1 MRNTL
6 KCLIIEDEIPA
17 RKVLERYIL
26 QIDGLELKGS
36 CRNAMEAL
44 NIINSQTIDL
54 IFLDIQMPG
63 ITGIEFIKALK
74 KPFRIILTTAY
85 REYAVEGFELDVVDY
100 LVKPIAF
107 ERFFK
112 AVTKVFQNDIDQNF
126 VPAQNLINEFSSYS
140 DSYIYVRTEKKM
152 QKILL
157 SDINFIE
164 SIGDYV
170 KIILEDK
177 QVVTYLKISYLE
189 KKLPAQKFIRI
200 HRSYIVAKDKI
211 EAYTSNAIEI
221 KNLKLPIGGSYRSL
235 IQKILGKYIP

>member
-1 MRNTL
+1 MNTL
-6 KCLIIEDEIPA
+6 KCLIIEDEAPA
-17 RKVLERYIL
+17 AKVLERYIL
-26 QIDGLELKGS
+26 KIDGIELKGS

-44 NIINSQTIDL
+44 NIINSQPIDL

-85 REYAVEGFELDVVDY
+85 REYAIEGFELDVVDY
-100 LVKPIAF
+100 LLKPIAF

-112 AVTKVFQNDIDQNF
+112 AVSKVFQNDISQNF
-126 VPAQNLINEFSSYS
+126 MPSQNLINEFNAYNN
-140 DSYIYVRTEKKM
+140 SYIYVRTAKKM
-152 QKILL
+152 QKIQL

-170 KIILEDK
+170 KIILDDR

-189 KKLPAQKFIRI
+189 KKLPTQKFIRI
-200 HRSYIVAKDKI
+200 HRSFIVAKDKI
-211 EAYTSNAIEI
+211 QAYTSSTIEI
-221 KNLKLPIGGSYRSL
+221 EDRKLPIGGSYRSF
-235 IQKILGKYIP
+235 IHKVLGKYTP